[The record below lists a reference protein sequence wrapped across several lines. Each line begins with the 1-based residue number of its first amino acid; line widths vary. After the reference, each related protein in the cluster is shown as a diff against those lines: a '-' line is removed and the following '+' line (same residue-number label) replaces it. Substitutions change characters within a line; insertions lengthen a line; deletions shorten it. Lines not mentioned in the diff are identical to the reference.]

1 MDCEQA
7 LERMSEALDGPL
19 SPQAR
24 EELDDH
30 LARCPHCA
38 ALFEALKGQS
48 QVLRELDPPF
58 PEGLHQKVLDNLPPQ
73 RPAVPTARSS
83 IPNRPRAGRTSWAT
97 SLRSPPSCP
106 VRMPWPSCPCW
117 RSKAS
122 LIP

>member
-19 SPQAR
+19 SLQAR

-48 QVLRELDPPF
+48 QVLRELDPPRDCTRRF
-58 PEGLHQKVLDNLPPQ
+58 W
-73 RPAVPTARSS
+73 T
-83 IPNRPRAGRTSWAT
+83 IC
-97 SLRSPPSCP
+97 LRSGPPERQARFSTSAGGL
-106 VRMPWPSCPCW
+106 PWPHVPCW
-117 RSKAS
+117 RWLWA
-122 LIP
+122 